1 MSRSHP
7 ANAASTRRLASLLS
21 AALEFAVPSTRLGL
35 LTFSVLLAA
44 CGSSADRRG
53 DTVLYASGADLQ
65 SINPLLTVHPLARQ
79 VQRYVLLTT
88 LARYD
93 SALTPRPY
101 LARGWEWSPDRRR
114 LTFHLQ
120 TTVRWHDG
128 RPTTARDVAWTLAA
142 ARDPATGY
150 PRVQELA
157 QLVSVRATDDSTVVL
172 AFASPR
178 AEFPDL
184 LTDLA
189 ILPAH
194 LLDSVPHTALRQAR
208 WNTAPV
214 GNGPF
219 RFVSHEP
226 NRRWVFAADS
236 AFPAALGGPP
246 KLERFIVVVVDEP
259 TTKLAALVSCEL
271 DFAGI
276 QPAHA
281 EFVRRDRNLEVVSY
295 PQLMTYGI
303 VFNTR
308 RPPFDRL
315 AVRQALSRALDRRE
329 LVDGYIYG
337 FGTPADGPVPPS
349 VPHYLPV
356 ATTATVGSERRTGER
371 IAFEL
376 LTVGSG
382 EAPLEQMVQARLKSA
397 GFDLRI
403 RQLELSAFM
412 ARVYG
417 AHEFDAAVLGTPG
430 DLSLG
435 YLGPLGA
442 LAGLVVPS
450 NPATAQRLFADSVP
464 VAFLYHAR
472 GLQGMNR
479 RVHGVTMDLRGELVT
494 VHDWW
499 IGR

>member
-1 MSRSHP
+1 ML
-7 ANAASTRRLASLLS
+7 AAASLARLEYAVLSL
-21 AALEFAVPSTRLGL
+21 RYKL
-35 LTFSVLLAA
+35 LLLAA
-44 CGSSADRRG
+44 VTGCGSTADRRG
-53 DTVLYASGADLQ
+53 ATVLFASGADLQ
-65 SINPLLTVHPLARQ
+65 SINPLLTMHPLARQ

-93 SALTPRPY
+93 STLKPQPY
-101 LARGWEWSPDRRR
+101 LARQWEWSPDRRR
-114 LTFHLQ
+114 LTLHLE
-120 TTVRWHDG
+120 TAVRWHDG
-128 RPTTARDVAWTLAA
+128 RPTTAGDVVWTLDA
-142 ARDPATGY
+142 ARDPVTGY
-150 PRVQELA
+150 PRANDLS
-157 QLVSVRATDDSTVVL
+157 SVEAVTARDDSTVVVVFRVPQT
-172 AFASPR
+172 A
-178 AEFPDL
+178 FPDI

-194 LLDSVPHTALRQAR
+194 LLDSVPHARLRQAA
-208 WNTAPV
+208 WNNAPV

-226 NRRWVFAADS
+226 NRRWVFAANP
-236 AFPAALGGPP
+236 AFPGALGGPP
-246 KLERFIVVVVDEP
+246 RLQRFIVVVVDEP
-259 TTKLAALVSCEL
+259 TTKLAALTSGEL

-281 EFVRRDRNLEVVSY
+281 EFVRRDPQLLVLSY
-295 PQLMTYGI
+295 PLLWTDGI

-308 RPPFDRL
+308 HPPFDRL
-315 AVRQALSRALDRRE
+315 AVRRALNDAIDRRE

-337 FGTPADGPVPPS
+337 FGTPAVGPVPPAAPNY
-349 VPHYLPV
+349 VPVTVSAASHPLPPLP
-356 ATTATVGSERRTGER
+356 GGR

-382 EAPLEQMVQARLKSA
+382 EAALEQMLQARLRGA

-403 RQLELSAFM
+403 RQLELSAFL

-417 AHEFDAAVLGTPG
+417 PAHEFDAAVLGIPG

-435 YLGPLGA
+435 YLAPLSA
-442 LAGLVVPS
+442 LAGLHA
-450 NPATAQRLFADSVP
+450 PADPVAAQRMFADSLP
-464 VAFLYHAR
+464 AAFLYHPR

-479 RVHGVTMDLRGELVT
+479 RVHGVTMDLRGELPT

-499 IGR
+499 IAQ